1 MSWMADEEVVFVHAD
16 GRRVA
21 GRIAL
26 GAPIASGRE
35 VSVEVSLQGI
45 EPRLSTKIY
54 GETTLQALMLG
65 IRFMGYRLHDF
76 LQKGGRVVY
85 GDNQPFPIDS
95 YFAGLLT
102 DPPRTHD

>member
-1 MSWMADEEVVFVHAD
+1 MAEEEVVFVHAD

-21 GRIAL
+21 GRIAI
-26 GAPIASGRE
+26 GAPFKAGRE
-35 VSVEVSLQGI
+35 CAVEVSLQGV

-76 LQKGGRVVY
+76 LQKGGRILY
-85 GDNQPFPIDS
+85 GENHAFPIEA
-95 YFAGLLT
+95 YFGGLLT
-102 DPPRTHD
+102 DPPRGQE

>member
-1 MSWMADEEVVFVHAD
+1 MAEEEVVFVHPD

-21 GRIAL
+21 GRIAI
-26 GAPIASGRE
+26 GAPLTSGRE
-35 VSVEVSLQGI
+35 CSVEVSLQGV

-76 LQKGGRVVY
+76 LQKGGRIEY
-85 GDNQPFPIDS
+85 GDRQAFPIDA

-102 DPPRTHD
+102 DPPRNP

>member
-1 MSWMADEEVVFVHAD
+1 MAEEEVVFVHPD

-21 GRIAL
+21 GRIAI
-26 GAPIASGRE
+26 GAPFNAGRE
-35 VSVEVSLQGI
+35 CAIEVSLQGI

-76 LQKGGRVVY
+76 LEKGGRIVY
-85 GDNQPFPIDS
+85 GDDQAFPIDA

-102 DPPRTHD
+102 DPPRAPD